1 MVVIYA
7 LAGTVNKDL
16 TREPVT
22 YTSDGKPVYL
32 KDLWPS
38 DDEVRSYVERY
49 VTPDEFT
56 EKYTKIGD
64 LVPDEWNTLKAPSG
78 DLYQWNP
85 KNTYIRRPPFFD
97 DFDPDRLVEVKD
109 IVGARALLVLGDN
122 VTTDHISP
130 AGSIPA
136 DSPAGKYLI
145 SLGVKPSDFNTS
157 VLGGGVIGR
166 LWSGGAH
173 SGVGGVLRI
182 RWVVRLL
189 RVVTRFTGPMGN

>member
-1 MVVIYA
+1 MAAAVLSGNRNFEGRIHPDVRANYLASPPMVVVYA
-7 LAGTVNKDL
+7 LAGTINKDL
-16 TREPVT
+16 TKEPVA

-56 EKYTKIGD
+56 EKYTRIGD

-78 DLYQWNP
+78 GDLYQWNP
-85 KNTYIRRPPFFD
+85 NNTYIRRPPFFE

-122 VTTDHISP
+122 ITTDHISP
-130 AGSIPA
+130 QAQ
-136 DSPAGKYLI
+136 YLPTHLQV
-145 SLGVKPSDFNTS
+145 ST
-157 VLGGGVIGR
+157 
-166 LWSGGAH
+166 
-173 SGVGGVLRI
+173 
-182 RWVVRLL
+182 
-189 RVVTRFTGPMGN
+189 